1 MNIVIDYSG
10 RRMVVITDPHIKI
23 NSTYDVYVKGLQK
36 DKTTNEDGTVNNI
49 FVNSRNLEIF

>member
-23 NSTYDVYVKGLQK
+23 NKTYDVFVQGVKK
-36 DKTTNEDGTVNNI
+36 DKTTNEDGTVNSI
-49 FVNSRNLEIF
+49 FVKSRNLEIF